1 MNRQTFIIL
10 ILLAFN
16 PLTLISQIEIIS
28 KDSAINI
35 ALRNGLDIGLAAE
48 YKTKLIDDTIWVVKS
63 LICDDYSQRT
73 YFTKSINALNGQV
86 IKDQNHTV
94 VELWSNTGQ
103 RKIEITYI
111 KFGNIDSLP
120 IVEDNYS
127 TKLTGLPYNA
137 ANPVFAPQDK
147 YIAFEYGHKIGIT
160 SICGESFLNI
170 CEECRNPLWLN
181 DKWLVYLKD
190 NCLYKKNIETKEEI
204 KITDIHYRLADY
216 RISPDNNW
224 IVYQSSEMWPREDS
238 LGNPIFYSSINGQG
252 INLSLVSI
260 DGAVKKHFEKKREYY
275 SDPCWTA
282 NSDTILFYISDQKYY
297 ATDFSKDEIPIFK
310 YELLP
315 NISLREYKK
324 TINGTFPFRHN
335 CQILEIDKNT
345 LSPTRILLYERNR
358 YRNER
363 FSNNKDYLIYS
374 KPNEFDKDSSL
385 WLKQIK

>member
-16 PLTLISQIEIIS
+16 PLILISQIEIIC

-48 YKTKLIDDTIWVVKS
+48 YKTNLIDDTIWVVKS

-94 VELWSNTGQ
+94 VELWSYAGQ
-103 RKIEITYI
+103 RKIEITNI

-137 ANPVFAPQDK
+137 VSPVFASQDK
-147 YIAFEYGHKIGIT
+147 YIAFEYGHKIGIA
-160 SICGESFLNI
+160 SIYGESFLNI
-170 CEECRNPLWLN
+170 CEECQNPQWLN

-216 RISPDNNW
+216 RISPDNKW
-224 IVYQSSEMWPREDS
+224 IVYQSSEMWPWEDS
-238 LGNPIFYSSINGQG
+238 LGNPIFYSFINGQG

-260 DGAVKKHFEKKREYY
+260 DGAVKKHFEKKQEYY

-297 ATDFSKDEIPIFK
+297 ATDFSKDVIPIFK
-310 YELLP
+310 YKLLP
-315 NISLREYKK
+315 NISLREYEK

-358 YRNER
+358 YRDER

-374 KPNEFDKDSSL
+374 KPNEFDKNSSL
-385 WLKQIK
+385 WLKQLK